1 MLRKLTFLLTTLTL
15 LFTACSGTASK
26 SAPALEASGVIEAT
40 EIIIAPE
47 VGGIVAEVFVS
58 EGSNVQT
65 GDPLFRLQNDLLEAQ
80 VHQAQAA
87 VESAQAGLDAVKTN
101 LDLAQVNLEAAQAG
115 LQAAQAQY
123 DLVLQAAR
131 TAEYPKRLANWQ
143 TNPPNTFELP
153 LWYFTKDEKI
163 KAAEDELKA
172 AQEALQDKQD
182 AYQSVLTDIGES
194 DIQAA
199 EERLVNARA
208 AFEVADNL
216 YQRRIATNNGKTTIS
231 DYVKNLHD
239 AAKSELDA
247 AQRAYDQL
255 LTTEDAQSLLE
266 ARSNVAVA
274 EERVQTALDRLN
286 SLKTSDL
293 SPTVVAAQATV
304 SQAETIVKQG
314 EIGIK
319 QAENAITQAEK
330 GLAQAQAALDALQI
344 QKGKLTVY
352 APIDGVVTTRSI
364 EVGEL
369 AQPGMGALTMAQLAS
384 LSVTVYIP
392 EDRYGEVTLGQTA
405 TLMVDSFPDKT
416 FPATVS
422 YISDRAE
429 YTPRNVQT
437 KEERQN
443 TVYAVKLH
451 VENAGGNLKPG
462 MPADVT
468 FTP

>member
-1 MLRKLTFLLTTLTL
+1 M
-15 LFTACSGTASK
+15 
-26 SAPALEASGVIEAT
+26 
-40 EIIIAPE
+40 
-47 VGGIVAEVFVS
+47 
-58 EGSNVQT
+58 
-65 GDPLFRLQNDLLEAQ
+65 
-80 VHQAQAA
+80 
-87 VESAQAGLDAVKTN
+87 
-101 LDLAQVNLEAAQAG
+101 
-115 LQAAQAQY
+115 
-123 DLVLQAAR
+123 
-131 TAEYPKRLANWQ
+131 
-143 TNPPNTFELP
+143 
-153 LWYFTKDEKI
+153 
-163 KAAEDELKA
+163 
-172 AQEALQDKQD
+172 
-182 AYQSVLTDIGES
+182 
-194 DIQAA
+194 
-199 EERLVNARA
+199 
-208 AFEVADNL
+208 
-216 YQRRIATNNGKTTIS
+216 
-231 DYVKNLHD
+231 
-239 AAKSELDA
+239 
-247 AQRAYDQL
+247 
-255 LTTEDAQSLLE
+255 
-266 ARSNVAVA
+266 
-274 EERVQTALDRLN
+274 
-286 SLKTSDL
+286 
-293 SPTVVAAQATV
+293 VAAQATV

-330 GLAQAQAALDALQI
+330 GLAQAQAALDTLQI
-344 QKGKLTVY
+344 QKEKLIVY

-451 VENAGGNLKPG
+451 VENTGGNLKPG